1 MMKIVFIDD
10 ESVTLK
16 LLRNILDWNSI
27 GFEIAGTALNGIEG
41 LSLCEAV
48 NPDAAIVDIK
58 MPQMDGLEFIHELR
72 KRNEDIS
79 LIVLSAYDEF
89 EYAQKAIPY
98 GISAYLL
105 KPLDESSLVKVL
117 KEIKETSAERKNEK
131 ERVLR
136 LQDEKDM
143 INLELEFRKYLDAV
157 RSGLK
162 NEYRGMML
170 ENYGRLMALFKNY
183 YTVLIRFPYDACKK
197 ADPFPLSAVIR
208 DMKTSLEKRFGMN
221 VFTTDNNPYE
231 YTLVLNSKLEEKAP
245 AGVSEIKC
253 FFEEY
258 IKTALMDTECVV
270 GLSDL
275 THSAGKLKLAYDQ
288 AKLAASLAFYQDK
301 KSVYGY
307 DELGQYSLLTEK
319 YLIAIEQDIYDCVHT
334 INMSLLSTLISQ
346 FFKYFQDHKVLP
358 VYVYDFCIKLFQ
370 LFIREIAKTYENF
383 NLKSFRQLEE
393 GDFHIHYNERLLK
406 QFMEESFT
414 NIMEQLKVYIQNNR
428 NMSLVQKANLYADSH
443 FTKKDFSI
451 QEVADYIGV
460 SKNYFSKIYKEQTG
474 MNFWDYVTK
483 KRINMAKRLLKE
495 TNKTN
500 YEISHLIGYE
510 SEYHFSRKFKE
521 IMGMNPA
528 AFRKA

>member
-10 ESVTLK
+10 ESITLK
-16 LLRNILDWNSI
+16 LLTNILDWNSI

-41 LSLCEAV
+41 LSLCESV
-48 NPDAAIVDIK
+48 NPDVAIVDIK

-105 KPLDESSLVKVL
+105 KPLDEGSLVKVL
-117 KEIKETSAERKNEK
+117 KEIKEASAARKNEK
-131 ERVLR
+131 ERMLR
-136 LQDEKDM
+136 LQNEKDM

-170 ENYGRLMALFKNY
+170 ESYGRLMALFKNY
-183 YTVLIRFPYDACKK
+183 YTVLIRFPRDACKK
-197 ADPFPLSAVIR
+197 ADPAPLTAAIR
-208 DMKTSLEKRFGMN
+208 DLKTSLEKQLEMN
-221 VFTTDNNPYE
+221 VFATDNNPYE
-231 YTLVLNSKLEEKAP
+231 YTLVLSSKLEDRPP
-245 AGVSEIKC
+245 AEVSEIKC

-258 IKTALMDTECVV
+258 IESVLTDTECVI

-275 THSAGKLKLAYDQ
+275 THSAGKLKFAYDQ

-307 DELGQYSLLTEK
+307 DELGQYSLLSEK

-334 INMSLLSTLISQ
+334 INMSVLSMLISQ
-346 FFKYFQDHKVLP
+346 SFKYFHDHRVLP
-358 VYVYDFCIKLFQ
+358 VHVYDFCIKLFQ
-370 LFIREIAKTYENF
+370 IFIREILKTYDNF
-383 NLKSFRQLEE
+383 NIQSFLHLEE
-393 GDFHIHYNERLLK
+393 ADFHIHYNERLLR
-406 QFMEESFT
+406 QFMEEDLA
-414 NIMEQLKVYIQNNR
+414 NVMEQLKVYIENNR

-443 FTKKDFSI
+443 FTKKDFSV
-451 QEVADYIGV
+451 QEVSDYIGV
-460 SKNYFSKIYKEQTG
+460 SKNHFSKIYKEQTG
-474 MNFWDYVTK
+474 INFWDYVTK

-500 YEISHLIGYE
+500 YEISHMIGYE

-521 IMGMNPA
+521 IMGMSPA